1 MPLRYIYIKR
11 KKRNIEGA
19 ESKGTADRESK
30 IGEGRGRKGGRKGGK
45 EGETGADRTK
55 YYDSTIHEWHHHPR
69 VSINPTA
76 SLVYVIHISI
86 IYK

>member
-1 MPLRYIYIKR
+1 MPLRYIYIK
-11 KKRNIEGA
+11 KKREISREQRAKGLRIERVRLA
-19 ESKGTADRESK
+19 
-30 IGEGRGRKGGRKGGK
+30 RGGGGRGGK